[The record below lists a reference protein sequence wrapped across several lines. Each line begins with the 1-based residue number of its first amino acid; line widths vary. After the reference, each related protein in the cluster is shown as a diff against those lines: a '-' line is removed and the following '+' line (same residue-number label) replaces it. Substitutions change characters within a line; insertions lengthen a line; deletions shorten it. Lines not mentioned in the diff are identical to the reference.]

1 MSPID
6 RVPLTSYECSIATMG
21 LSRTISEIDR
31 DFSWKLQNFPIS
43 CILCPRW
50 RGSPWNWV
58 LPLGVKKLEKWGYR
72 ADEEFDDNFSH
83 VDRMHQCD
91 WQTDR
96 QTNRWKDTGREQR
109 LRLCIASCSK
119 NTRAVTMW
127 ILPVPFAVNNLMLLV
142 LFWHQKPLSCIAFK
156 HKIFHDKA
164 HNFCQFLHS
173 N

>member
-21 LSRTISEIDR
+21 LSRTVSEIDR
-31 DFSWKLQNFPIS
+31 DFSWKLQNFPA
-43 CILCPRW
+43 LLYFVPPLKGFPLELGTGTGGQKTRVM
-50 RGSPWNWV
+50 G
-58 LPLGVKKLEKWGYR
+58 LPGWQ
-72 ADEEFDDNFSH
+72 EFDDNFSH

-156 HKIFHDKA
+156 HKIFHAKA